1 MLYPALAFAAR
12 AEVAVGSLD
21 EGAILAEELLGR
33 WRANRDA
40 YPASAWAVDL
50 ASALDCL
57 GRGAELLE
65 HGWSVRSR
73 TRWLEAVLCLLG
85 DDLEGAAAHFQAI
98 GSRPDEASV
107 YLRAAHGLF
116 NVGRTHEGR
125 DAVAHALAFYRPVAA
140 TTYLNEAQML
150 VGPDFVTNVRS
161 T

>member
-21 EGAILAEELLGR
+21 EGAMLAEELLGR

-50 ASALDCL
+50 AAALDTL

-65 HGWSVRSR
+65 HSWAVRSR
-73 TRWLEAVLCLLG
+73 TRWLEAVLCVL
-85 DDLEGAAAHFQAI
+85 DEDLESAAAHFRAI

-116 NVGRTHEGR
+116 NVGRKREGC
-125 DAVAHALAFYRPVAA
+125 DAVAQALAFYRPVGA
-140 TTYLNEAQML
+140 TTYLREAQAL
-150 VGPDFVTNVRS
+150 AGPDFVTKARS